1 MRACAPRP
9 SARAFFPGPAS
20 LPPPR
25 ACAPAGRN
33 SATRPPREGGR
44 ARARGK
50 GGGARAP
57 VGSVWLPQRQFRRS
71 RSRRGPARSSSP
83 LPRPL
88 PPGRMRRRSASVG
101 FGCVVAAEHSCEARE
116 SEPGGEGWSLHGG
129 EPEEPPPLPTP
140 PPQPPPPPP
149 RRPPPGADGLVR
161 SRRGGTRTS
170 GRRLTAQH
178 GPGNQAPLGGQ
189 LTGEC
194 AGREDHRAFQTVSD
208 TRPGAALASRAP
220 LPALAR
226 CRPLPCA
233 ELVRGP
239 GPDPR
244 TGAGAARLPGRP
256 SARVA
261 ALGLGGAGAAVVLCL
276 PEEEEEA
283 VARPPR
289 RRRREGALALARR
302 RWGRVL
308 ASRCPAPQPCPAPPA
323 RHGRL
328 RSPADARKCLAPRAF
343 RASGQVTQKQT
354 SWWVMSEHLGTGK
367 TLDSR
372 DLSRKVPRLR
382 DHRDVAVA
390 QVLVL
395 RGRAERGWCLKMSWC
410 ARFGPFSLPSASGR
424 RPRRPVA
431 AGASEAGPPQAV
443 GSPPHAGVGSRGQG
457 HRGRLRR
464 VLFPSRPEFFHQWLG
479 KGCKPFQ
486 IRRRI
491 FFKKSKTA
499 QDIFFLSVKCKN
511 ECCSQYVLLVHQHL
525 ALVSFVKCVRTVT

>member
-382 DHRDVAVA
+382 SQGRGGRTGFGFAGSGRERMVFENE
-390 QVLVL
+390 LVRPFRPL
-395 RGRAERGWCLKMSWC
+395 LP
-410 ARFGPFSLPSASGR
+410 PFSLGSPAAAAGGCRCVRGRSASSGR
-424 RPRRPVA
+424 FPASRRRREPR
-431 AGASEAGPPQAV
+431 AGTPGPPPKGAV
-443 GSPPHAGVGSRGQG
+443 SLPA
-457 HRGRLRR
+457 R
-464 VLFPSRPEFFHQWLG
+464 VLS
-479 KGCKPFQ
+479 
-486 IRRRI
+486 
-491 FFKKSKTA
+491 
-499 QDIFFLSVKCKN
+499 SV
-511 ECCSQYVLLVHQHL
+511 
-525 ALVSFVKCVRTVT
+525 VRKRLQAFSD